1 MISASAIGIYPSSDG
16 KKTDDF
22 TLFDEYTRE
31 RGGNFLAQLCMDWK
45 KETLKVN
52 RNVRVVITR
61 FGVVLS
67 HKGGALK
74 NLLRGI
80 EFFIAREDLTGV
92 FNLKG

>member
-1 MISASAIGIYPSSDG
+1 
-16 KKTDDF
+16 
-22 TLFDEYTRE
+22 
-31 RGGNFLAQLCMDWK
+31 MDWK